1 MQDMIKRIVEADH
14 EARAL
19 EEDNQIAAE
28 KEKAKIEEQV
38 QAIRKK
44 YMDQADEEIRK
55 NEAYL
60 EKFYERKLSEEEA
73 KQQSALIKLR
83 ADFEENRDS
92 WVDEIVRRVIG

>member
-28 KEKAKIEEQV
+28 KEKAKIEEQAKSIH
-38 QAIRKK
+38 QK

-60 EKFYERKLSEEEA
+60 EKLYNRKLGEENA
-73 KQQSALIKLR
+73 KQKSAMIKLK
-83 ADFEENRDS
+83 ADFEENRDR
-92 WVDEIVRRVIG
+92 WVEEIVGRVIG